1 MKTNLIKRPVIT
13 EKSLLLANKENVYT
27 FEVAYKANKT
37 QLKQAIQ
44 DLFEVDVERVNT
56 IIRPSKRK
64 KTGRYRRLKLEPATK
79 KALVKLAEGQ
89 TIELFDIGG
98 ES

>member
-13 EKSLLLANKENVYT
+13 EKSLLLANSENIYT
-27 FEVAYKANKT
+27 FEVAYKANKN
-37 QLKQAIQ
+37 QIKQAIQ

-56 IIRPSKRK
+56 VIRPSKRK
-64 KTGRYRRLKLEPATK
+64 RTGRFRHLTLKPATK
-79 KALVKLAEGQ
+79 KAMVKLAEGK

>member
-13 EKSLLLANKENVYT
+13 EKSLSLANQENVYT

-37 QLKQAIQ
+37 QIKQAIEE
-44 DLFEVDVERVNT
+44 LFEVEVERVNT
-56 IIRPSKRK
+56 IIRPSKRRRV
-64 KTGRYRRLKLEPATK
+64 GRRRLSRLFPATK
-79 KALVKLAEGQ
+79 KALVKLASGQ